1 MKYENIYIDFQ
12 HSQGRTAWKRQGGLK
27 ARQPGMS
34 SGLHG
39 IVNDFHGILRRGFQQ
54 RNSWTHVEKLMLFFK
69 EHDLNELL
77 HTTLSKRVFFSRKP
91 HVFSKHIIYK
101 YFSFP
106 HLNVSFG
113 ACWSLDASPGN
124 GV

>member
-77 HTTLSKRVFFSRKP
+77 HTTLSKRVFFKETPRFFQNTLSTNT
-91 HVFSKHIIYK
+91 FLFHI
-101 YFSFP
+101 
-106 HLNVSFG
+106 
-113 ACWSLDASPGN
+113 
-124 GV
+124 